1 MESIFSLLV
10 MEAQELY
17 GIENPH
23 DKLFK
28 DLLDDEEELK
38 AFITEYIGINIKQ
51 EEIERYNNKYITNQ
65 YKIYE
70 ADMVYKIKGKE
81 IYFLIEHQSTIDERM
96 PYRILTYYTELLKEI
111 IDKKENRRK
120 NYKYPLIKPI
130 VLYTGEKE
138 WKVEQIV
145 ENRFEFPTEE
155 SYVNRL
161 RNRGINKI
169 AQKVGEEAVETVI
182 AALVEKEEDFINETS
197 DLLFHLLVLLKEK
210 NISLESIAKN
220 LESRHQ

>member
-1 MESIFSLLV
+1 M
-10 MEAQELY
+10 Y

-38 AFITEYIGINIKQ
+38 VFITEYIGINIKQ
-51 EEIERYNNKYITNQ
+51 EEIEKYNNKYITNQ

-96 PYRILTYYTELLKEI
+96 PYRILNYCTELLKEI

-120 NYKYPLIKPI
+120 DYKYPLYILHPI
-130 VLYTGEKE
+130 LGEDTERIIEKFSEKE
-138 WKVEQIV
+138 ELNMKTAQDYI
-145 ENRFEFPTEE
+145 REE
-155 SYVNRL
+155 
-161 RNRGINKI
+161 INKI
-169 AQKVGEEAVETVI
+169 A
-182 AALVEKEEDFINETS
+182 
-197 DLLFHLLVLLKEK
+197 
-210 NISLESIAKN
+210 ESM
-220 LESRHQ
+220 